1 MYLQELINWID
12 KMKPDNRF
20 TEEEKVTWINEI
32 EGRIQQEAF
41 LQPPEIL
48 YEWETDKDTELL
60 LHPPHDGVYRHYLR
74 AQLSYANEE
83 FDTYQNET
91 EMFNSCWKTFLLWV
105 CNHVKPAY
113 RKMPWIPKVYPVV
126 RGESVVISFF
136 NLPVERE
143 DVASCT
149 VSVWQ
154 KGAAVLEYG
163 TEALI
168 DDGEAISV
176 QIPQAD
182 SLTLTP
188 GAAKVTM
195 VLLDEAGNRYE
206 HYPYSRLTVVD
217 TKYRLEMS

>member
-1 MYLQELINWID
+1 MYLQDLISWINN
-12 KMKPDNRF
+12 MKPDNRF
-20 TEEEKVTWINEI
+20 SDEEKIVWVNEI
-32 EGRIQQEAF
+32 EGRVQEAF

-48 YEWETDKDTELL
+48 YEWETDKDTELIL
-60 LHPPHDGVYRHYLR
+60 STPHDSIYRHYLR

-83 FDTYQNET
+83 YDIYQNEM
-91 EMFNSCWKTFLLWV
+91 EMFNSCWKDFLLWV

-113 RKMPWIPKVYPVV
+113 RKTPWIPKVYPLV
-126 RGESVVISFF
+126 RGESTVLSFIC
-136 NLPVERE
+136 LPVERE
-143 DVASCT
+143 DIQDCT

-154 KGAAVLEYG
+154 KGEAVLEYG
-163 TEALI
+163 MDELI
-168 DDGEAISV
+168 DDGEAVSV
-176 QIPQAD
+176 EIPQAD
-182 SLTLTP
+182 SLDLTP